1 MKNFVEVDNYTINN
15 IRKQNEET
23 AKTKFIIECSA
34 STPFFDGKI
43 CNSCPSN
50 TYVNLKDFT
59 CVTPTLAANTTALF
73 ELDNVFEET
82 NYTIDDIDANISKI
96 KGPVALCPTGTPAFN
111 GKNCYSCSE
120 TKYYKLKTNECVEG
134 KSVSNTTTL
143 KKLSNVK

>member
-1 MKNFVEVDNYTINN
+1 M
-15 IRKQNEET
+15 
-23 AKTKFIIECSA
+23 
-34 STPFFDGKI
+34 
-43 CNSCPSN
+43 
-50 TYVNLKDFT
+50 
-59 CVTPTLAANTTALF
+59 F

-111 GKNCYSCSE
+111 GKNCYSCPE